1 MSKKLTAFRI
11 DDEMMEN
18 LKKIAIKK
26 ERSVSSLV
34 RLVLK
39 KYIEME
45 NV

>member
-11 DDEMMEN
+11 EDEMMED
-18 LKKIAIKK
+18 LKKIARKK

-39 KYIEME
+39 NYIEMQ